1 MSFIKDFLNDICS
14 DYYISGYE
22 YLENNRLVNYFT
34 PFVDSCKKGNL
45 GSFIFKR
52 EGTNNTKVM
61 LVAHMDE
68 IGLIV
73 KDIEKNGFVS
83 FTNIGRVDPVTLV
96 AQEVEILGKEKVYGV
111 IGIKSPCLTEPEE
124 EKKALEFDDLYIDTG
139 YSKEELSKLIEI
151 GNAIGIKRT
160 PMELMN
166 NCFVGRGLDDKAGL
180 AVMLETARELAKIQ
194 HKSDVFF
201 VATAQEEV
209 GKRGAFTTAYEINPD
224 IAIAIDVGFGKTPEL
239 KEEDTLELGKGPGIV
254 VGAVANPMLNKK
266 IFEIANKYN
275 FEFQYDIFP
284 DYTGCDADAVIA
296 ASTGV
301 PCIIISVPIRYMH
314 SNIETVNI
322 RDIENTGRLLA
333 KFINELDNESM
344 EELLCF

>member
-1 MSFIKDFLNDICS
+1 MSFINDFLHDICS

-22 YLENNRLVNYFT
+22 YLENNRLINYFT
-34 PFVDSCKKGNL
+34 PFVDSYEKDNI
-45 GSFIFKR
+45 GSLIFKR
-52 EGTNNTKVM
+52 KGTNNTKIM

-68 IGLIV
+68 IGLMV
-73 KDIEKNGFVS
+73 KGIHKDGFVS
-83 FTNIGRVDPVTLV
+83 FTNIGGVDPITVV

-111 IGIKSPCLTEPEE
+111 IGIKPLCLTESEDR
-124 EKKALEFDDLYIDTG
+124 KKALKFDDLYIDTG

-166 NCFVGRGLDDKAGL
+166 NCFVGRGLDDKAGV

-194 HKSDVFF
+194 HKSDVYFT
-201 VATAQEEV
+201 ATAQEEV
-209 GKRGAFTTAYEINPD
+209 GIRGAIPVGYEIDPD

-239 KEEDTLELGKGPGIV
+239 KEEDTLELDKGIGII
-254 VGAVANPMLNKK
+254 VGALANPMLNKK
-266 IFEIANKYN
+266 IFEIAKKYN
-275 FEFQYDIFP
+275 FDIQYDVFP
-284 DYTGCDADAVIA
+284 EYTGCDADAVIA
-296 ASTGV
+296 ARTGV
-301 PCIIISVPIRYMH
+301 PTLAISVPIRYMH

-322 RDIENTGRLLA
+322 KNIEDTGRLLA
-333 KFINELDNESM
+333 RFINELDNVSM